1 MYEKYLSELTEER
14 LFQLIASRYTGL
26 VDLNKED
33 SSTPIDWYW
42 PQEDIWIEANCRQEH
57 YPTLFIEKI
66 KYDKLISK
74 KNSWYLNST
83 PQGIYVFVLQ
93 EMEEPYWIERK
104 MMKTKFFSTDK
115 DIVTKVVGELS
126 IKKASFQLEHLLLK

>member
-42 PQEDIWIEANCRQEH
+42 PQEDIWIEAKCRQEH

>member
-42 PQEDIWIEANCRQEH
+42 PQEDIWIEAKCRQEH

-104 MMKTKFFSTDK
+104 MMRSKFFSTDK
-115 DIVTKVVGELS
+115 DIITKVVGELS

>member
-14 LFQLIASRYTGL
+14 LFQLMASRYTGL

-42 PQEDIWIEANCRQEH
+42 PQEDIWIEAKCRQEH

-104 MMKTKFFSTDK
+104 MMRSKFFSTDK
-115 DIVTKVVGELS
+115 DIITKVVGELS

>member
-1 MYEKYLSELTEER
+1 MYEKYLSELTEEQ
-14 LFQLIASRYTGL
+14 LFQLMASRYTGL

-42 PQEDIWIEANCRQEH
+42 PQEEIWIEAKCRQEH

-74 KNSWYLNST
+74 DKSWYLNST

-93 EMEEPYWIERK
+93 EIEEPYWIERK
-104 MMKTKFFSTDK
+104 MMKTKFFSTEK
-115 DIVTKVVGELS
+115 DIVTKVVGELN